1 MTMATKRK
9 PSPYDIIKGS
19 PILSRG
25 ETLVPFACFTEK
37 RNWDEIAKEYL
48 NIIEKYKMFLPEFD
62 LRKKGWNYIYTKQ
75 GKKRVFIE

>member
-1 MTMATKRK
+1 MPKKRK

-25 ETLVPFACFTEK
+25 EKLVPFACFAEK

-48 NIIEKYKMFLPEFD
+48 NIIEKYGMFLPEFD
-62 LRKKGWNYIYTKQ
+62 LRKKGWVYIQTKK
-75 GKKRVFIE
+75 GKARVFIK